1 MKESRKYG
9 VFLSSFISVF
19 FALPAF
25 AQYAGDA
32 FRYSEINQTG
42 TARFQGL
49 GGNHAALGGDAS
61 TISGNPA
68 GLGFYNRSEFSI
80 SPAVTNVNT
89 DSRYID
95 RSTTVGKTNFNIPN
109 ASLVISSKP
118 GFQRKW
124 KRTSLGISYSRQQ
137 SFRNSFAYSGVNN
150 RSAYVDKVV
159 EDANT
164 ANLTE
169 RGYDDAYDANGG
181 QFYYPDEA
189 YFRLKMIYPTKFIST
204 TEGSGAPYTRDD
216 KNSPTTQRGQFDS
229 KGANSQWSVTFAG
242 NYDDKLYIGGSVG
255 LTRLRYSYT
264 NSLFDNFDKP
274 TVFRSSIK
282 GEDLTVTGN
291 GINATFGIIYKA
303 SPFIQFG
310 GSLTSPTFTGIKE
323 TFNEN
328 VQIDYIRGSLTNDNG
343 VDIGPTES
351 GASIVPNDFE
361 YSLISP
367 LRGSAGLTYFF
378 GTKGFLTGS
387 LEYVGYRGMRTRT
400 KFNTAQSQNDDFNQ
414 NNKAEIQDTYKDVVN
429 LRIGGELRAG
439 LFRGRLGLAYLAD
452 PYRIKTDGVDRSK
465 LLLSAGAGVRNTR
478 FFADIAGTLST
489 FKSAYTPYV
498 LSSVQ
503 DYSSVE
509 ISNRGI
515 NVMLTIGTFF

>member
-1 MKESRKYG
+1 MY
-9 VFLSSFISVF
+9 
-19 FALPAF
+19 

-80 SPAVTNVNT
+80 SPAVTSVNT
-89 DSRYID
+89 DSKYIGQ
-95 RSTTVGKTNFNIPN
+95 STAANTSNFNLSN

-159 EDANT
+159 EDAD
-164 ANLTE
+164 AV
-169 RGYDDAYDANGG
+169 GWSQKQYDDEYNANQG
-181 QFYYPDEA
+181 QYYYLDEA
-189 YFRLKMIYPTKFIST
+189 YYGLQMIYPTKFISN
-204 TEGSGAPYTRDD
+204 TEGSGAPYARDD
-216 KNSPTTQRGQFDS
+216 RNNPTTQRGRFDS
-229 KGANSQWSVTFAG
+229 KGSNTQWSFSYAG
-242 NYDDKLYIGGSVG
+242 NYNDKLYIGGSVG
-255 LTRLRYSYT
+255 LTRIRYDYV
-264 NSLFDNFDKP
+264 NSLEDSFNNP

-282 GEDLTVTGN
+282 GEDLVVTGN
-291 GINATFGIIYKA
+291 GINATFGIIYKV
-303 SPFIQFG
+303 SPVIQLG
-310 GSLTSPTFTGIKE
+310 GSLTSPTFTAIKE

-328 VQIDYIRGSLTNDNG
+328 VQIDYIRGSIRDDNG
-343 VDIGPTES
+343 VDVGPTENYVS
-351 GASIVPNDFE
+351 LVPNDFE
-361 YSLISP
+361 YSVITP
-367 LRGSAGLTYFF
+367 LRGSAGVTYFF
-378 GTKGFLTGS
+378 GNKGFMTAS

-400 KFNTAQSQNDDFNQ
+400 KFNSNQADNDEFNE
-414 NNKAEIQDTYKDVVN
+414 NYKAEIQDTYNDVVN
-429 LRIGGELRAG
+429 GRIGAELRSG
-439 LFRGRLGLAYLAD
+439 LFRGRVGLAYMAD
-452 PYRIKTDGVDRSK
+452 PYKVKTDGIDRSK
-465 LLLSAGAGVRNTR
+465 LLVSAGLGIRNDR

-498 LSSVQ
+498 LSIPQ
-503 DYSSVE
+503 DYSSVN
-509 ISNRGI
+509 ISNRSV